1 MEKNYISL
9 KSNYFQIITLSI
21 ISLIV
26 SLSYSY
32 LQYAVD
38 GGLVL
43 SNRINYPDNSSPMLY
58 YFLNSWT
65 SLHQVTQLLTNL
77 NISIELS
84 SQIIL
89 FSSTFFFSY
98 GVFLL
103 SNSIVQNVNLALL
116 ISLTSI
122 IIGKNFG
129 DTDYPSLIFSEHTY
143 GMMSLAVVTFIF
155 GLLANKN
162 FFMSSFFTVILIS
175 IHPLVGTWILSL
187 SIVNFY
193 FSKFKKKQKFNIYT
207 GAIIGL
213 IFIILSF
220 ILFDSNIIDKL
231 NYDKSLFSI
240 YLNVWDGHR
249 SVNGEIHYNYL
260 IKTVFLLILSILYIN
275 KNKIDS
281 SNFAVALLI
290 LSILASTIL
299 YLAFKI
305 IPEIFPELI
314 ISLMPSRFIML
325 HTFIGWPLILSFIYY
340 FINKKFFKFNNNIS
354 LLFFIFLFLVLVQN
368 FKKINLIKNNVILNI
383 MSPDNSL
390 VLNYL
395 KDLNYN
401 NYILTSSNLAPI
413 IFKKVKKP
421 ILLHT
426 ESMDFIPYH
435 PYLVNSLFNI
445 LVKIYEVDIYSPPQQ
460 NNPSL
465 PDFYV
470 KKIFE
475 KKETLNWEKIK
486 KDFKIEYIIVPSDWS
501 LKIKL
506 INKDKR
512 YKLYK
517 IL

>member
-1 MEKNYISL
+1 M
-9 KSNYFQIITLSI
+9 
-21 ISLIV
+21 
-26 SLSYSY
+26 
-32 LQYAVD
+32 
-38 GGLVL
+38 
-43 SNRINYPDNSSPMLY
+43 
-58 YFLNSWT
+58 
-65 SLHQVTQLLTNL
+65 
-77 NISIELS
+77 
-84 SQIIL
+84 
-89 FSSTFFFSY
+89 
-98 GVFLL
+98 
-103 SNSIVQNVNLALL
+103 
-116 ISLTSI
+116 
-122 IIGKNFG
+122 
-129 DTDYPSLIFSEHTY
+129 
-143 GMMSLAVVTFIF
+143 
-155 GLLANKN
+155 
-162 FFMSSFFTVILIS
+162 
-175 IHPLVGTWILSL
+175 
-187 SIVNFY
+187 
-193 FSKFKKKQKFNIYT
+193 
-207 GAIIGL
+207 
-213 IFIILSF
+213 SF

-506 INKDKR
+506 INKDKK